1 MRITLSVVAGDAA
14 PRPVDYH
21 WDADTDILGAEVR
34 GADPASAGLT
44 GIVEIEG
51 RDGSWLNI
59 EVRGGQVI
67 GVEVAVWP
75 DVHIVPTLTAP
86 EPLQGAHL
94 IVPARR
100 SQPEIASVELD
111 AQLSAEAD
119 RAERTVHFRIGQGRA
134 AASYRAAT
142 DLLIDVNESQQLA
155 GIWLLNVPP
164 FPSAS

>member
-1 MRITLSVVAGDAA
+1 MRIALSVVSGDAA
-14 PRPVDYH
+14 PAKVHYH

-34 GADPASAGLT
+34 GADAGEPGLT

-51 RDGSWLNI
+51 REGSWLNI
-59 EVRGGQVI
+59 DVRGGQSV

-75 DVHIVPTLTAP
+75 DVKIVPTLVAP
-86 EPLQGAHL
+86 APVPAAHL
-94 IVPARR
+94 RVPART
-100 SQPEIASVELD
+100 SQPGIASVELD
-111 AQLSAEAD
+111 AHLSAEAD

-142 DLLIDVNESQQLA
+142 DLLIDVDESQHLA

>member
-1 MRITLSVVAGDAA
+1 MRIPLSVAVGDAA
-14 PRPVDYH
+14 PAQVHYH

-34 GADPASAGLT
+34 GAAAGGSGLT
-44 GIVEIEG
+44 GIIEIEG
-51 RDGSWLNI
+51 REGSWLNV
-59 EVRGGQVI
+59 EVRGGQIV

-75 DVHIVPTLTAP
+75 DVKIVPMLLAP
-86 EPLQGAHL
+86 ESVVAAHL
-94 IVPARR
+94 VVPARG
-100 SQPEIASVELD
+100 SQPGIASVELE
-111 AQLSAEAD
+111 AHLSAEAD

-142 DLLIDVNESQQLA
+142 DLLVEIDESQHLA